1 MFRRLQG
8 LSPRESG
15 KWGVYAVVLLLPG
28 SFIALPLWW
37 IARPLYARIL
47 RRDRD
52 EKHSARQS

>member
-15 KWGVYAVVLLLPG
+15 KWGMYAVVLLLPG

-37 IARPLYARIL
+37 IARPLYARMV
-47 RRDRD
+47 RRGSD
-52 EKHSARQS
+52 EKH